1 MAAAVRIKR
10 IYEPASSADGARLL
24 VDRVWP
30 RGITKEAAALT
41 MWIKEVAPSTALR
54 KWFGH
59 DPARWPEF
67 HRRYLDEL
75 AANTPAVDRIRTTSK
90 PVARPC
96 STLHMIP
103 RTTTPSRSR
112 IICASSPGPVMS
124 CEPHPRARLRARRQ
138 RRATHPAARVCRCA

>member
-10 IYEPASSADGARLL
+10 IYEPASPEDGARLL

-59 DPARWPEF
+59 EPARFAEF
-67 HRRYLDEL
+67 RRRYLDEIRANAP
-75 AANTPAVDRIRTTSK
+75 AA
-90 PVARPC
+90 
-96 STLHMIP
+96 
-103 RTTTPSRSR
+103 
-112 IICASSPGPVMS
+112 
-124 CEPHPRARLRARRQ
+124 ARLRSYVEDGRVTLLYGA
-138 RRATHPAARVCRCA
+138 HDPAHNNAVVLADYLRDHAGSRHVRHSA

>member
-1 MAAAVRIKR
+1 MTTAVRIKR
-10 IYEPASSADGARLL
+10 IYEPASPEDGARLL

-75 AANTPAVDRIRTTSK
+75 AANAPAVDRIRGYIE
-90 PVARPC
+90 AG
-96 STLHMIP
+96 
-103 RTTTPSRSR
+103 RTTLLYAAHDPAHNNAVALADYLRNQPGSRH
-112 IICASSPGPVMS
+112 V
-124 CEPHPRARLRARRQ
+124 L
-138 RRATHPAARVCRCA
+138 

>member
-10 IYEPASSADGARLL
+10 IYEPSSPEDGARLL

-75 AANTPAVDRIRTTSK
+75 AANTPAVDRIRDYIE
-90 PVARPC
+90 AG
-96 STLHMIP
+96 
-103 RTTTPSRSR
+103 RTTLLYAAHDPAHNNAVALADYLRKQPGSRH
-112 IICASSPGPVMS
+112 V
-124 CEPHPRARLRARRQ
+124 L
-138 RRATHPAARVCRCA
+138 

>member
-10 IYEPASSADGARLL
+10 IYEPASPEDGARLL

-67 HRRYLDEL
+67 HRRYRDEL
-75 AANTPAVDRIRTTSK
+75 VANTPAVDRVRGYVEAGRTTLLYAAHD
-90 PVARPC
+90 PAHNNAVVLADYLRNQV
-96 STLHMIP
+96 
-103 RTTTPSRSR
+103 RSR
-112 IICASSPGPVMS
+112 HV
-124 CEPHPRARLRARRQ
+124 L
-138 RRATHPAARVCRCA
+138 

>member
-10 IYEPASSADGARLL
+10 IYEPASPEDGARLL

-67 HRRYLDEL
+67 HRRYRDEL
-75 AANTPAVDRIRTTSK
+75 AANTPAVDRVRGYVEAGRTTLLYAAHD
-90 PVARPC
+90 PAHNNAVVLADYLRNQ
-96 STLHMIP
+96 L
-103 RTTTPSRSR
+103 RSR
-112 IICASSPGPVMS
+112 HV
-124 CEPHPRARLRARRQ
+124 L
-138 RRATHPAARVCRCA
+138 

>member
-1 MAAAVRIKR
+1 MTTAVRIKR
-10 IYEPASSADGARLL
+10 IYEPASPEDGARLL

-75 AANTPAVDRIRTTSK
+75 AANAPAVDRIRGYIE
-90 PVARPC
+90 AG
-96 STLHMIP
+96 
-103 RTTTPSRSR
+103 RTTLLYAAHDPAHNNAVALADYLRKQ
-112 IICASSPGPVMS
+112 PGTRHV
-124 CEPHPRARLRARRQ
+124 L
-138 RRATHPAARVCRCA
+138 

>member
-67 HRRYLDEL
+67 HRRYLD
-75 AANTPAVDRIRTTSK
+75 V
-90 PVARPC
+90 
-96 STLHMIP
+96 
-103 RTTTPSRSR
+103 SRSHDL
-112 IICASSPGPVMS
+112 A
-124 CEPHPRARLRARRQ
+124 L
-138 RRATHPAARVCRCA
+138 RRA

>member
-10 IYEPASSADGARLL
+10 IYEPASPEDGARLL

-75 AANTPAVDRIRTTSK
+75 AQHNNDLGCDNK
-90 PVARPC
+90 EE
-96 STLHMIP
+96 L
-103 RTTTPSRSR
+103 
-112 IICASSPGPVMS
+112 
-124 CEPHPRARLRARRQ
+124 
-138 RRATHPAARVCRCA
+138 AA

>member
-10 IYEPASSADGARLL
+10 IYEPASPEDGARLL

-75 AANTPAVDRIRTTSK
+75 AANTPAVDRIRDYIE
-90 PVARPC
+90 AG
-96 STLHMIP
+96 
-103 RTTTPSRSR
+103 RTTLLYAAHDPAHNNAVALADYLRKQPGSRH
-112 IICASSPGPVMS
+112 V
-124 CEPHPRARLRARRQ
+124 L
-138 RRATHPAARVCRCA
+138 

>member
-10 IYEPASSADGARLL
+10 IYEPASPEDGARLL

-75 AANTPAVDRIRTTSK
+75 AANTPAVDRIRDYIE
-90 PVARPC
+90 AG
-96 STLHMIP
+96 
-103 RTTTPSRSR
+103 RTTLLCAAHDPAHNNAVALADYLRKQPGSRH
-112 IICASSPGPVMS
+112 V
-124 CEPHPRARLRARRQ
+124 L
-138 RRATHPAARVCRCA
+138 

>member
-10 IYEPASSADGARLL
+10 IYEPASPEDGARLL

-75 AANTPAVDRIRTTSK
+75 AANTPAVDRIRDYIE
-90 PVARPC
+90 AG
-96 STLHMIP
+96 
-103 RTTTPSRSR
+103 RTTLLYAAQDPAHNNAVALADYLRKQPGSRH
-112 IICASSPGPVMS
+112 V
-124 CEPHPRARLRARRQ
+124 L
-138 RRATHPAARVCRCA
+138 